1 MKSIVN
7 YFFTNNNTP
16 SAHKISDLQ
25 RRATWI
31 ALTLILQA
39 LNEIDHNYYLPFLKQ
54 FTSLPPLL
62 LLLGSFYALW
72 MAIRPARAQRPI
84 VVGTSHAGKDEKVE
98 FLPSKQA
105 VALTSRS
112 EGDGDRKGR
121 DEASSSS
128 TQQHPEVARETSTY
142 RGVDDGLAPSRP
154 LRSPVPQAHDPLK
167 SAPMGT
173 SPVRPQPN
181 TVETDARPSSTQP
194 QPRLWQRI
202 VLFLTLILT
211 IPGTIQLGYTTFICF
226 TPPVFT
232 NDGTSLDT
240 NAAILLLAG
249 HNPYTDS
256 NILQITRRFHIQP
269 NWTTPLRRGTFANH
283 LDYPTMD
290 EFQKALDTA
299 QKTGDAS
306 AFESKV
312 SYPALSFLTLLPFV
326 ALHDYN
332 VQPFYLLCYFLLVL
346 LAWKWTQHELRPWVI
361 LLAVANVPMLAS
373 TMGGNLDIFYTLLI
387 VLAWRLRDRRWFS
400 ALFFGL
406 ALASKQIAWYFV
418 PFYFIMNWRLYGFK
432 EAVYRLLFAGTLGLL
447 INLPFILWNPQA
459 WLSGVL
465 APVADPMFPMGVGI
479 VNLSVTHLIPYLP
492 ERVYTALQLAAF
504 LVSIACYWRMSRT
517 RPESAIFFAV
527 LPLFFNW
534 RSLSSYFYCVAYPL
548 FVLMAARSRPP
559 LQAQEFGTN
568 PAHPVPQASPL
579 LYKSYPSLSS
589 SERTSPGS

>member
-1 MKSIVN
+1 MSSIIN
-7 YFFTNNNTP
+7 YFFTNNKTS
-16 SAHKISDLQ
+16 SAHNISDLQ

-31 ALTLILQA
+31 ALALILQA
-39 LNEIDHNYYLPFLKQ
+39 LNEIDHNYYLPILKQ
-54 FTSLPPLL
+54 FTSLPPLF

-72 MAIRPARAQRPI
+72 MAIRPAQAQQPTGVRA
-84 VVGTSHAGKDEKVE
+84 SC
-98 FLPSKQA
+98 S
-105 VALTSRS
+105 
-112 EGDGDRKGR
+112 GDSDRKGR

-128 TQQHPEVARETSTY
+128 TQRHREVARETSTY
-142 RGVDDGLAPSRP
+142 RGVGDGLAPSRP
-154 LRSPVPQAHDPLK
+154 LQF
-167 SAPMGT
+167 
-173 SPVRPQPN
+173 
-181 TVETDARPSSTQP
+181 PS
-194 QPRLWQRI
+194 LWQRI
-202 VLFLTLILT
+202 VLFLTFILT
-211 IPGTIQLGYTTFICF
+211 IPGTIQIGYTTFICF

-269 NWTTPLRRGTFANH
+269 NWTTPLRQGTFANR
-283 LDYPTMD
+283 LDYPTTD
-290 EFQKALDTA
+290 EFKTALDTA

-312 SYPALSFLTLLPFV
+312 SYPALSFLTLVPFV
-326 ALHDYN
+326 ALHNYN
-332 VQPFYLLCYFLLVL
+332 VQPFYLLCYLLLVL
-346 LAWKWTQHELRPWVI
+346 LAWKWAQRELRPWVI

-387 VLAWRLRDRRWFS
+387 ALAWWSRDRRWIS

-432 EAVYRLLFAGTLGLL
+432 EATYRLLIAGTLGLL
-447 INLPFILWNPQA
+447 INLPFIVWNPQA
-459 WLSGVL
+459 WLAGIL

-492 ERVYTALQLAAF
+492 ERVYTVLQIAAF
-504 LVSIACYWRMSRT
+504 LISIACYWHMSRT

-534 RSLSSYFYCVAYPL
+534 RSLSSYFYCVAYPI
-548 FVLMAARSRPP
+548 FVLMAARSRPQT
-559 LQAQEFGTN
+559 QAQQSGTGTEDTE
-568 PAHPVPQASPL
+568 QQPL
-579 LYKSYPSLSS
+579 PMRAK
-589 SERTSPGS
+589 